1 MRELFLHEI
10 RQNLA
15 NGKFVAA
22 FLLLAVTFLISLG
35 MMQQEFLAR
44 QENFNESMSLSAR
57 DYFYDRLF
65 LWVFEGG
72 GYSTDDT
79 YTCPLG
85 RVKPPSRLLHF
96 CRGTDMEM
104 RQSVEFANRIPI
116 VETTIMP
123 QQDPNLLKLVFQAPD
138 LLFIV
143 KVLVS
148 LIAIFFAY
156 NAITEERENGTLK
169 LLLANNASRT
179 SIFFGKYFGN
189 LVSLLAAFTLALL
202 IYLLFL
208 SVLNPSI
215 LTGEA
220 PARVAVLYA
229 TSLLYMAVF
238 LGIGFVVSSFSQRSG
253 FSLVLSLFA
262 WLLLVFVLPGLATV
276 CAEQLVTVESNNMVE
291 RMKLEKAQAMER
303 EYEKNNPGTADGR
316 MSGYGARHDEI
327 RDEINAELAKIAD
340 AHQRNQELRAEL
352 TVDFSRVSPVG
363 SLTYLYS
370 MLSRTGIA
378 DVRLYRREIIRL
390 RERLNADLTAMFTNP
405 AMREWYQP
413 TQFDLHPEVV
423 SRVKGMM
430 DLSVTTPF
438 ETLSMA
444 ESLDSAWI
452 DFLLLFAFAVVPL
465 VVSYVKFLVYDP
477 R

>member
-22 FLLLAVTFLISLG
+22 FLLLAITFLISLG
-35 MMQQEFLAR
+35 MMHQEYLAR

-123 QQDPNLLKLVFQAPD
+123 QQDPNLLK
-138 LLFIV
+138 
-143 KVLVS
+143 
-148 LIAIFFAY
+148 
-156 NAITEERENGTLK
+156 ERENGTLK

-208 SVLNPSI
+208 SMLNPSI

-220 PARVAVLYA
+220 PARIAVLYA

-340 AHQRNQELRAEL
+340 SHQRNQEMRAEL

-390 RERLNADLTAMFTNP
+390 RERLNDDMTEMFTNP

-430 DLSVTTPF
+430 DLSVKTPF

-452 DFLLLFAFAVVPL
+452 DFLILFAFAVVPL